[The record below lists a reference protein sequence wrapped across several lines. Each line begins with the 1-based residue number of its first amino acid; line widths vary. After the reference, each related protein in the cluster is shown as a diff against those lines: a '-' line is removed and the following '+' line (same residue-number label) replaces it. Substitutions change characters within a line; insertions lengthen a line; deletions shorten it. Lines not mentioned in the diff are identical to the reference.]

1 MNDRATKIIQPIY
14 CAIYTRK
21 SSSEGLDQ
29 EFTTLDAQREAGENY
44 IKSQKSQGWIALK
57 DKYNDGGYTGAD
69 TNRPALKALIE
80 DVRIGKINCVVVYKV
95 DRLSRSLMD
104 FTRLLE
110 FFDEYNTTF
119 VSVTQHF
126 NTDTSMGR
134 LTLNILLSFAQ
145 FEREMIS
152 ERTRDKIGAARK
164 KGKWTGGL
172 PPLGYD
178 IDRETHKLVVNEQEA
193 RVVRKTYKLYL
204 ETSSI
209 LNTTI
214 ILNEQ
219 GYTCKRYVAKTGRQ
233 FGGGKF
239 SNNIIHR
246 MLMNPVYT
254 GKIKHQG
261 ILYNGEHEAVI
272 EPELFKKVQEQI
284 KYNRVNRKV
293 HKNAKCFGL
302 LSQILRCS
310 ACDCVMIHTYSVKK
324 KVKKYRY
331 YVCLK
336 AQRLGYATCPTRSLN
351 AKDIEDTVIAH
362 LPRIKIKN
370 NPLLLDKY
378 KDVTFKIL
386 PVWET
391 LVPDERRRIITYLF
405 ESIDYNAETKSLGFN
420 LNEKGIYE
428 LYAEIHMDKKQC
440 EQNSKST

>member
-1 MNDRATKIIQPIY
+1 MREKTTKTTKPIH

-21 SSSEGLDQ
+21 STSEGLDQ
-29 EFTTLDAQREAGENY
+29 EFTTLDAQREAAENY
-44 IKSQKSQGWIALK
+44 IKSQKAQGWIALK

-69 TNRPALKALIE
+69 TNRPALQKLIE
-80 DVRIGKINCVVVYKV
+80 DIKVGKINCVVVYKV
-95 DRLSRSLMD
+95 DRLSRSLLD

-126 NTDTSMGR
+126 NTDSSMGR

-172 PPLGYD
+172 PSLGYD
-178 IDRETHKLVVNEQEA
+178 INRETHKLVVNEQEA
-193 RVVRKTYKLYL
+193 RLVRKIYKLYL
-204 ETSSI
+204 ETNSI

-219 GYTCKRYVAKTGRQ
+219 GYTCKRYVSKTGRQ
-233 FGGGKF
+233 FGGSKF
-239 SNNIIHR
+239 TKNTIHR
-246 MLMNPVYT
+246 LLMNPIYT
-254 GKIKHQG
+254 GKIKYQG
-261 ILYNGEHEAVI
+261 ILYNGEHKAIV
-272 EPELFKKVQEQI
+272 EPELFEKIQKQI
-284 KYNRVNRKV
+284 KYNRINRKV
-293 HKNAKCFGL
+293 RKNSRCFGVL
-302 LSQILRCS
+302 THILRCS
-310 ACDCVMIHTYSVKK
+310 ACDCVMIHTYSIKN

-351 AKDIEDTVIAH
+351 AKNIEDTVMAY
-362 LPRIKIKN
+362 LPRIEIKN

-378 KDVTFKIL
+378 KKITSKIV
-386 PVWET
+386 PIWKT
-391 LVPDERRRIITYLF
+391 LVPDERRRIMTHLF
-405 ESIDYNAETKSLGFN
+405 ESIDYNAQTKSLGFN

-428 LYAEIHMDKKQC
+428 LYTEIHKDENQC
-440 EQNSKST
+440 GQNSK